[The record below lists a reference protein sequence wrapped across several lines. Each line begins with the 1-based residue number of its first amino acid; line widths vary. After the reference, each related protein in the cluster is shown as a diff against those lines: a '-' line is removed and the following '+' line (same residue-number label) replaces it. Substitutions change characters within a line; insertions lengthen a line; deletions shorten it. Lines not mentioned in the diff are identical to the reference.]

1 MKPKNLFL
9 LGSIDLTRLCKNL
22 TKVEHLNP
30 DVQKFAI
37 LGRNGHVY
45 LRAALSSKKEPS
57 QWGQT
62 HDLKLQEKG
71 DKNVLYFGDFKDMTK
86 YDESFL
92 KDNHVQSDNQPP
104 TQQPIAQAPIQQPQN
119 EVDTDSLP
127 F

>member
-22 TKVEHLNP
+22 TKVEQLNP

-45 LRAALSSKKEPS
+45 LRTALSSKKEPS

-92 KDNHVQSDNQPP
+92 KDNTAQSNNQP
-104 TQQPIAQAPIQQPQN
+104 TTKQPISQAPIQQHQD
-119 EVDTDSLP
+119 EVYTDSLP